1 MHSVINTEARNPIVL
16 SINIK
21 KTCRHL
27 ACFTDPAG
35 LILHTKGKQSAECGC
50 NGESGL
56 LKLLQFKPHYLSL
69 LQSLNSLQITA
80 WKIHLMCPECLF
92 CLVFFFMFSLTII
105 SQRGFCLRGQTFS
118 FWPSVLLLI
127 SLWLLEKW
135 CKFLFFWR
143 IMWIMTLPVSPDA
156 PRFNSSQRIH
166 IVLRFGAINRFSMN
180 SNIQLSGRQAWT
192 GCHC

>member
-1 MHSVINTEARNPIVL
+1 MAMGFIRIHGMHNSNACTHYNYISIKRPWFKRFPTKCHMLSEILSWLNTLNRIKSTYLTLSHYSWNIMHSVINTEARNPIVL

-80 WKIHLMCPECLF
+80 WKYI
-92 CLVFFFMFSLTII
+92 
-105 SQRGFCLRGQTFS
+105 
-118 FWPSVLLLI
+118 
-127 SLWLLEKW
+127 
-135 CKFLFFWR
+135 
-143 IMWIMTLPVSPDA
+143 
-156 PRFNSSQRIH
+156 
-166 IVLRFGAINRFSMN
+166 
-180 SNIQLSGRQAWT
+180 
-192 GCHC
+192 